1 MADGGARRFKGRRSG
16 SGARGHRGGGGNH
29 GEWAGAVIFCYAAVV
44 SSGSDHFPFFCGGI
58 PHANG
63 CAIPYLI
70 YISLHAP
77 TRGPPDPRPN
87 HPPARHPSIPTSAR
101 QPPSHPTAARRP
113 PTPGA
118 ICNPIRPGP
127 ARSDDGPADTA
138 RTARVPTGGGP
149 PDTLPNIARP
159 DILGNPPRVDSP
171 TSHLTVARPRETFDC
186 SPLHV
191 CTDHRTAPPTRPTT
205 APTPCNWGR
214 LSEPARTDPARPLSA
229 RPISA

>member
-1 MADGGARRFKGRRSG
+1 MSQGRGLGGAHGATGGGCRAGALGGGGEGEMADGGARRFKGRRSG

-58 PHANG
+58 RHANG

-87 HPPARHPSIPTSAR
+87 PPPARHPSIPTSAR

-118 ICNPIRPGP
+118 LCNLIRPGP
-127 ARSDDGPADTA
+127 ARSDDGPTDTG
-138 RTARVPTGGGP
+138 RTARVPTGGP
-149 PDTLPNIARP
+149 PDPLPNTARP
-159 DILGNPPRVDSP
+159 DILGNPPASRLA
-171 TSHLTVARPRETFDC
+171 HLPPDCGTPPR
-186 SPLHV
+186 
-191 CTDHRTAPPTRPTT
+191 A
-205 APTPCNWGR
+205 
-214 LSEPARTDPARPLSA
+214 
-229 RPISA
+229 I

>member
-1 MADGGARRFKGRRSG
+1 MHPGAGVGRVHWGVGVKGRWLTGEQGGLRG
-16 SGARGHRGGGGNH
+16 GGRAREHGGTGGGGGNH

-118 ICNPIRPGP
+118 LCNLIRPGP

-138 RTARVPTGGGP
+138 RTARVPTGGP
-149 PDTLPNIARP
+149 PDTLPNTARP
-159 DILGNPPRVDSP
+159 DILGNPPASRLA
-171 TSHLTVARPRETFDC
+171 HLPPDCGTPPR
-186 SPLHV
+186 
-191 CTDHRTAPPTRPTT
+191 A
-205 APTPCNWGR
+205 
-214 LSEPARTDPARPLSA
+214 
-229 RPISA
+229 I